1 MEITPTY
8 EGIWVRLTNDSF
20 SAPGGFGIARL
31 FRESESTRTQKM
43 NFKSLVLLPLMAAIA
58 SAQVVIPDG
67 TKLRLRLDQTLTSA
81 TADEGQT
88 VELSVAETVTV
99 DGVAIIQEGSRATG
113 TVVLA
118 QEKRRMGR
126 AGKLDFSVDRVRAV
140 NGQWLPVRYTLTKKQ
155 GDSKAVSTG
164 VITAGVA
171 VVFWPAAP
179 FVLMRHGKDTTI
191 NKGTAFD
198 VFIDGNHNMNAAP
211 QQQAPSVAAA
221 PPATPMLVA
230 TPQQS
235 VRPAVVPVST
245 NAFVQPGVQAGP
257 SPNAGAEA
265 TVTIASNDPG
275 ADIEINGAFV
285 GSAPT
290 AVKLAP
296 GQYIVTVR
304 KGTQVWQRTLQVNAG
319 SSVSLNAVFEDGPV
333 VRRSRMN

>member
-1 MEITPTY
+1 
-8 EGIWVRLTNDSF
+8 
-20 SAPGGFGIARL
+20 
-31 FRESESTRTQKM
+31 M
-43 NFKSLVLLPLMAAIA
+43 NFKSLILMPVMAVIA
-58 SAQVVIPDG
+58 SAQVAIPDG
-67 TKLRLRLDQTLTSA
+67 TKLRLRLDQTLSSG
-81 TADEGQT
+81 TAAEGQT
-88 VELSVAETVTV
+88 VELSVTEPVTV
-99 DGVAIIQEGSRATG
+99 DGVVVIQEGSRATG
-113 TVVLA
+113 TVVVA

-191 NKGTAFD
+191 NKGTAFE

-211 QQQAPSVAAA
+211 QQPALAAA
-221 PPATPMLVA
+221 PQSNPMMVA
-230 TPQQS
+230 ASQQP

-245 NAFVQPGVQAGP
+245 NAFVQPAAQAQVP
-257 SPNAGAEA
+257 TAGEQA
-265 TVTIASNDPG
+265 TVTIAASDPG

-290 AVKLAP
+290 SVKLAP

-319 SSVSLNAVFEDGPV
+319 STVSLNAVFEDGPM
-333 VRRSRMN
+333 VRRSRVN